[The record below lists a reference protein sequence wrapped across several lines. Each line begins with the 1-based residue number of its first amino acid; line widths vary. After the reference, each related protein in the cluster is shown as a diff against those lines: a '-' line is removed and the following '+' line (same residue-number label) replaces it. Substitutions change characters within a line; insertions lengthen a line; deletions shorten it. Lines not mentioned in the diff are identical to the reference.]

1 MLNEHEQISNLASK
15 WNGSIAIKITA
26 VTIWAILILS
36 FTISIPFISSFEE
49 RSNKEHSWQQHQLE
63 ELIISLV
70 NTGKDKGSLEKEIKK
85 IFSSSDLL
93 YLEIKTDTERL
104 KFGTSTTNNHIL
116 VSNIIIN
123 KNNHSI
129 IFEFPSLHRAAL
141 LLRVEIGSAI
151 VGFSFIFSIFLFWL
165 NKKIIHTPFEEIINF
180 TQKVSDGDEKIRLN
194 TNRGDEFGL
203 VSKFLNKMLDT
214 LDANQQALRK
224 ANNELV
230 DEIEHREE
238 ALAAS
243 QQKSKFLA
251 NMSHEIRTPLA
262 SIIGYSERIRFDKA
276 KNIDDQK
283 RMLDIVLQNGNHLL
297 HLINDILDLSKVE
310 ANKLEI
316 EKTSFSI
323 IKVTE
328 HARRLLL
335 ERAFEKNIKLEV
347 NYSLPLPE
355 KIFND
360 AIRTKQIILNLAGNA
375 IRFTDNGNVN
385 IDITYNQDTD
395 MLIID
400 VRDSGIGMSED
411 EQKHLFKPFSQVD
424 VSINR
429 RFGGTGL
436 GLTISKRLAE
446 LMHGDIV
453 AQSVKGVGSRF
464 TCTIKAN
471 YDPVDGKK
479 IHQLKTSDLEIS
491 EYQQPVDD
499 VEISGRILLVEDT
512 IEIQELVKAY
522 LEDYGISIEVA
533 NNGEQGVEMAMT
545 NDYDIILMDIQM
557 PVMNG
562 KEAIK
567 KLRQYKYTKPVIAL
581 TADALTEHTTEY
593 THLGFNETLAKPIII
608 NDLINSIQ
616 THLQSPSVSHA
627 NDFDN
632 TNKTTKINVII
643 NEEENKD
650 EILNDLKIKYL
661 AQLPQYVTDI
671 KTSLDSGQTQQAH
684 EILHKLKGISG
695 SLGIHEL
702 TTIASEADDFLY
714 AGELSE
720 VETKIALI
728 ETFYLD

>member
-1 MLNEHEQISNLASK
+1 MQDELNEKSNLASR

-49 RSNKEHSWQQHQLE
+49 RSQKEHSWQQHQFE
-63 ELIISLV
+63 EQIISLV
-70 NTGKDKGSLEKEIKK
+70 NTGKDKHSLEKEVNKL
-85 IFSSSDLL
+85 FLSSDLL
-93 YLEIKTDTERL
+93 YLQIKTDAELL
-104 KFGTSTTNNHIL
+104 KFGTSTTDNHVLI
-116 VSNIIIN
+116 SNILIN
-123 KNNHSI
+123 KKNHSI

-165 NKKIIHTPFEEIINF
+165 NKKIIHTPFEEIITF
-180 TQKVSDGDEKIRLN
+180 TQKVSDGNENIRLN
-194 TNRGDEFGL
+194 TNRGDEFGM

-230 DEIEHREE
+230 DEIDHREE

-243 QQKSKFLA
+243 QQKSAFLA

-323 IKVTE
+323 IKVSE

-335 ERAFEKNIKLEV
+335 ERAFEKNLKLEV
-347 NYSLPLPE
+347 NYSLPIPE
-355 KIFND
+355 TIFND

-375 IRFTDNGNVN
+375 IRFTESGSVN
-385 IDITYNQDTD
+385 IDISYDQEAD
-395 MLIID
+395 MLVID
-400 VRDSGIGMSED
+400 VRDTGIGMSDD

-471 YDPVDGKK
+471 YEPDNGKK
-479 IHQLKTSDLEIS
+479 IYKLSTTDLEIP
-491 EYQQPVDD
+491 EYQQPVDNI
-499 VEISGRILLVEDT
+499 EISGKILLVEDT

-545 NDYDIILMDIQM
+545 NDYDMILMDIQM

-567 KLRQYKYTKPVIAL
+567 KLRQYKYSKPVIAL

-593 THLGFNETLAKPIII
+593 TNLGFNETLAKPIII
-608 NDLINSIQ
+608 NNLIASIQ
-616 THLQSPSVSHA
+616 RHLQSPSGVQI
-627 NDFDN
+627 NNLDN
-632 TNKTTKINVII
+632 THNVSEINTII
-643 NEEENKD
+643 NEEENKI
-650 EILNDLKIKYL
+650 EILHDLKIKYL
-661 AQLPQYVTDI
+661 KQLPQYVNDL
-671 KTSLDSGQTQQAH
+671 KTSIDSGNLQHAH
-684 EILHKLKGISG
+684 EIFHQLKGISG
-695 SLGIHEL
+695 SLGVHEL
-702 TTIASEADDFLY
+702 TTIASAADDFLY
-714 AGELSE
+714 AGDLTE
-720 VETKIALI
+720 VEIKIALI
-728 ETFYLD
+728 ETFYLK